1 MNKQQIILVGLFMS
15 IFILG
20 VILLRD
26 VLSFSSLEAYRSE
39 LLAFRDDNF
48 VLMAL
53 SFVTLYTLIS
63 AFSLPGALVASITGG
78 FLFGL
83 YIGSLLNVASA
94 SLGAVA
100 LFLALQRGFGQ
111 SLVDRMTQGRARPQE
126 IMQKLRENEFGILL
140 FLRFVPVFP
149 FVLVNLMAALSGV
162 KLRNFVVTTVIG
174 IFPGAVVF
182 TSIGVGLGVV
192 FDNGERPDI
201 SLIWSPSIFLPLLGL
216 GMLSLLPV
224 IFNFKKTG

>member
-111 SLVDRMTQGRARPQE
+111 SLVDRMTHKRCD
-126 IMQKLRENEFGILL
+126 LL
-140 FLRFVPVFP
+140 
-149 FVLVNLMAALSGV
+149 
-162 KLRNFVVTTVIG
+162 
-174 IFPGAVVF
+174 
-182 TSIGVGLGVV
+182 
-192 FDNGERPDI
+192 
-201 SLIWSPSIFLPLLGL
+201 
-216 GMLSLLPV
+216 
-224 IFNFKKTG
+224 